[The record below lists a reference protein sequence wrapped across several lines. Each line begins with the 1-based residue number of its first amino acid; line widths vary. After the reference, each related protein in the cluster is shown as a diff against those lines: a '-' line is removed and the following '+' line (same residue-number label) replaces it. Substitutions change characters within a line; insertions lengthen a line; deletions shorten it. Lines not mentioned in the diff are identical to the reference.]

1 MAMLAAFLL
10 FIALDILV
18 SGQFQSMGM
27 SPMEY
32 FVAGMGFSF
41 IFYYLRRLRG
51 RASLPARRM
60 DLFLMGVGLI
70 SCSNLVK
77 LYSNGF
83 FHTQQEIRHLFRIS
97 AGLDRY
103 FFLCFLLLTLSL
115 LEKRWR
121 RSWLMAAS
129 LVTVLR
135 YLVECVVRPTPNW
148 LWRYGGVMDL
158 VMLFFWLMIL
168 IDALKKECHADLDI
182 A

>member
-41 IFYYLRRLRG
+41 IFYYLRRFRG

-70 SCSNLVK
+70 SCWSLFSIYHVLFIHTRLLIK
-77 LYSNGF
+77 LELILSLYVALF
-83 FHTQQEIRHLFRIS
+83 FS
-97 AGLDRY
+97 V
-103 FFLCFLLLTLSL
+103 LTLSL

-121 RSWLMAAS
+121 RSWLTGAS
-129 LVTVLR
+129 LVTALR
-135 YLVECVVRPTPNW
+135 YLEACVVRPTPNW

-168 IDALKKECHADLDI
+168 MDVLKKECHADSDFV
-182 A
+182 